1 LWVLWVSAVISVCLA
16 VLATAIAAG
25 EVRAADKPGLAS
37 GGKGKPSGM
46 VWIDGAVAAQRGE
59 LTELRLRSSS
69 RVVPKVSTLA
79 APYRVIMDFPK
90 TSFRLQP
97 SAGRTGGGLISAF
110 RYGLLTPL
118 ASRLVVDATG
128 PFSIRALRIL
138 ERQDGRTNLILE
150 MVPVRAADFVPQ
162 GQAPEQP
169 PPVAMR
175 KGQYDHATREA
186 RTLPVIVIDPGH
198 GGPDPGAIGPGNTF
212 EKVIALEVGK
222 RLRKELAATGRYRI
236 VMTRTRDIFVSLAD
250 RVQLSQNVAADLF
263 LSLHA
268 DATPEAAGQIRGA
281 SIYTLSRQASDRQ
294 AQLFAQKENAS
305 DVLSGFA
312 IPPEGAGDGVENIL
326 IDLLNR
332 ETQVFSF
339 RAREALI
346 DKLDGKIKL
355 SREPRR
361 AAAFKVLKQTGTPSV
376 LIELG
381 YISNPHDEQEMRT
394 QAWQNN
400 VAGAIARAVDTFFQR
415 KRSVMR

>member
-1 LWVLWVSAVISVCLA
+1 MSICLA
-16 VLATAIAAG
+16 LSMTMIAAG
-25 EVRAADKPGLAS
+25 EACATDKSVQASADKGY
-37 GGKGKPSGM
+37 PSRM

-97 SAGRTGGGLISAF
+97 SAGRTGVGLISAF
-110 RYGLLTPL
+110 RYGLLTPE

-128 PFSIRALRIL
+128 PFSIRTLRIV

-150 MVPVRAADFVPQ
+150 MSPVRAADFVPQ

-169 PPVAMR
+169 SAVAMR
-175 KGQYDHATREA
+175 KGQYDHATRKA

-236 VMTRTRDIFVSLAD
+236 VMTRTRDIFVSLGD
-250 RVQLSQNVAADLF
+250 RVQLSQNVGADLF

-268 DATPEAAGQIRGA
+268 DATPEAAGQVRGA
-281 SIYTLSRQASDRQ
+281 SIYTLSRRASDRQ

-312 IPPEGAGDGVENIL
+312 IPPVGAGDGVENIL

-332 ETQVFSF
+332 ETQAFSF

-346 DKLDGKIKL
+346 DKLGGKIKL

-381 YISNPHDEQEMRT
+381 YISNPQDEQEMRT
-394 QAWQNN
+394 QAWQNK
-400 VAGAIARAVDTFFQR
+400 VASAIGRAVDAFFQR